1 MLGWNDDR
9 IGGFRLSSS
18 ILVTLGAS
26 HSDPQRTKPIMRFL
40 ERILMTIV
48 ATLTMAVSASAAT
61 LPMAVSGRAAMA
73 VSYSG
78 NWPLKVTHTQYGFT
92 KCLTLTDNGSLGFPH
107 SGPASLTSP
116 GVSGSLT
123 GTFQL
128 IDNLLVATI
137 QAPASQGGAG
147 QNAGLVFIGPAS
159 NGHIGNGAFDEVYG
173 GEEFVSGVLQF
184 GMKGGC

>member
-1 MLGWNDDR
+1 
-9 IGGFRLSSS
+9 
-18 ILVTLGAS
+18 
-26 HSDPQRTKPIMRFL
+26 MRFL

-78 NWPLKVTHTQYGFT
+78 NWPLRETHTQHGNQPPD
-92 KCLTLTDNGSLGFPH
+92 CLTLTDNGSLGWPH
-107 SGPASLTSP
+107 SGPASLTVP

-128 IDNLLVATI
+128 IDHLLVATI
-137 QAPASQGGAG
+137 QSQSNTG

-159 NGHIGNGAFDEVYG
+159 SGNIGNGTFDNVFA
-173 GEEFVSGVLQF
+173 GEELVSGVLEF